1 MQNMASSKSNE
12 NSPLHQNAEKTI
24 GEGDDDDETTTVVL
38 IMKVIQDNSNVN
50 DEGVDGDE
58 DD

>member
-1 MQNMASSKSNE
+1 MQNMASTKSNE
-12 NSPLHQNAEKTI
+12 NSPPHQNAEKTK
-24 GEGDDDDETTTVVL
+24 GGDDNETTTVVL
-38 IMKVIQDNSNVN
+38 IMKVIQDNSNVI